1 MVGFYV
7 LVDVQQRSDNWL
19 GDYFRR
25 MKAKGGN
32 AYAMIA
38 TANKIA
44 TVYYKMVSERIEFNP
59 PELTRYREKYKL
71 AKIAY
76 LERKLM
82 DLKAVD

>member
-1 MVGFYV
+1 
-7 LVDVQQRSDNWL
+7 
-19 GDYFRR
+19 
-25 MKAKGGN
+25 MKSKGRN

-44 TVYYKMVSERIEFNP
+44 TIYYKMVSERIEFHP
-59 PELTRYREKYKL
+59 SELTRYREKYKL

-76 LERKLM
+76 LERRLM